1 MKMALFKNIRK
12 KKEEKRKEEAIKL
25 QEAIESGIAGYE
37 ITEDEMKDGKKLQH
51 FIIQSCEEIIEASKE
66 LEEEKA
72 EYRIVTEYLNDI
84 QMLEEMPE
92 EDMSEIRTAA
102 ESVQKLDKL
111 RDEYHNAER
120 HISDVQFVQ
129 MQQEEEAIP
138 EAIRK
143 LQANEAYQ
151 NAVRKDMR
159 YLEGEK
165 TEWYYYK
172 LDLVHQQKILKTLSM
187 MLLAVFAVCTAV
199 LLVVQ
204 LGYGADTRYAWT
216 FVIFV
221 AAVSGFVIFLRMT
234 SNQMEIRK
242 SEVNMNRAIVLLNKL
257 KFKYV
262 NVTNA
267 VDYAREKYHVT
278 NAYELNYIWE
288 QYLNEVKRRDKFRQM
303 NEDLD
308 YFSDKLVKQLKRYR
322 LYDAQVWMNQSS
334 ALVDNKEMVEVK
346 HNLLVRRQK
355 LRSRIEYTTN
365 NIKDRR
371 AQINKILQKEHLYT
385 PEIKEI
391 IDSIDQLNSQQ

>member
-1 MKMALFKNIRK
+1 MALFRNVRK
-12 KKEEKRKEEAIKL
+12 RKEEKRQEEAKKL
-25 QEAIESGIAGYE
+25 QEAIESGISGYE
-37 ITEDEMKDGKKLQH
+37 ISPEEMKDGKKLQH

-72 EYRIVTEYLNDI
+72 EYRVVTEYLNDI
-84 QMLEEMPE
+84 QMLEEMPA
-92 EDMSEIRTAA
+92 EDMNEIKSAA

-120 HISDVQFVQ
+120 HISDMQFVQ
-129 MQQEEEAIP
+129 MQQEEDVIP
-138 EAIRK
+138 EAIKK

-151 NAVRKDMR
+151 NAVKKDMH

-165 TEWYYYK
+165 TEWYYNK
-172 LDLVHQQKILKTLSM
+172 MDLLHQQKILKTLSL
-187 MLLAVFAVCTAV
+187 MLFSIFVICTAV

-204 LGYGADTRYAWT
+204 MGYGADTRYAWM

-221 AAVSGFVIFLRMT
+221 AAVSGFLIFLRMN
-234 SNQMEIRK
+234 SNQMEIK
-242 SEVNMNRAIVLLNKL
+242 QSEVNINHAIVLLNKM

-267 VDYAREKYHVT
+267 VDYAREKYHVK
-278 NAYELNYIWE
+278 NAYELNYLWE
-288 QYLNEVKRRDKFRQM
+288 QYLNEVKKREKFRQM

-322 LYDAQVWMNQSS
+322 LYDSQVWMNQSS
-334 ALVDNKEMVEVK
+334 ALVDNREMVEVK

-365 NIKDRR
+365 NIKERR
-371 AQINKILQKEHLYT
+371 AQINKLLQKEHLYT

-391 IDSIDQLNSQQ
+391 IDSIDQLGGPQ